1 LASDTD
7 YTETSESMSMVSR
20 ETFRTFRIGFTAVV
34 SLCLGALLL
43 WQYLN
48 DGIPSHYFLADKT
61 MPLVSN
67 AWGAVTIPLFTWLML
82 WRIDTRL
89 FDHQTTIPFPR
100 VVLAAFIGALVYGVI
115 LGVSITGGFK
125 QISGNTPWFI
135 AVAAL
140 LFPVYRAE
148 YFLGFVLGLTY
159 WIGGVLPIIVG
170 CVFVLIAF
178 ALYSFIRR
186 PVVALVRKLMKSN
199 AAG

>member
-1 LASDTD
+1 
-7 YTETSESMSMVSR
+7 VISR
-20 ETFRTFRIGFTAVV
+20 ETFRTFRIGFTAFV
-34 SLCLGALLL
+34 SLCLGSLLL

-67 AWGAVTIPLFTWLML
+67 AWGAVTVPLFTWFML
-82 WRIDTRL
+82 WRVDTRL
-89 FDHQTTIPFPR
+89 FDQPTAIPFPR
-100 VVLAAFIGALVYGVI
+100 EVLAAFMGALVYGVI

-135 AVAAL
+135 AAAAL

-159 WIGGVLPIIVG
+159 WIGGVLPIFVG
-170 CVFVLIAF
+170 SIFLLMAFVL
-178 ALYSFIRR
+178 YYFIRR
-186 PVVALVRKLMKSN
+186 PVVALVSKLTKMN
-199 AAG
+199 GVR